1 MPAPRNREGREGIVK
16 PAMRIRVVAEK
27 CEGHNRCHALAP
39 DLFEVDDLRL
49 ATARR
54 SGIVPPGLVMTA

>member
-1 MPAPRNREGREGIVK
+1 
-16 PAMRIRVVAEK
+16 MRIRVVVEK

-54 SGIVPPGLVMTA
+54 SGIVPPGLDMTA